1 MAQLSGPHIS
11 INYPPAIDLSLT
23 CVRMVKHEAVSQECF
38 FAVKCHF
45 RHPTGYFEYVADDV
59 YLEPKNFVQFANEL
73 RDIQQGV
80 GSTATLQDIGKLFV
94 FLSSKKTDIYT

>member
-23 CVRMVKHEAVSQECF
+23 CVRMVKHEAVSQEF
-38 FAVKCHF
+38 FFSVKCHF

-80 GSTATLQDIGKLFV
+80 GSTAPLQDIGKLF